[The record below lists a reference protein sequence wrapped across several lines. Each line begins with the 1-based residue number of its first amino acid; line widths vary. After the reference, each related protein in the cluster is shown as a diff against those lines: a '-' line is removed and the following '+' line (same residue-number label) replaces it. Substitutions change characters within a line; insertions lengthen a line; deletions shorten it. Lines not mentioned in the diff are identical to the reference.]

1 MSILIDDLPE
11 EIDGVPIRT
20 DYRYMV
26 MFEELVRDPDLDNA
40 EKILRAIDLLYAEP
54 VPDIKSAWDG
64 LLWFYGG
71 GHNQDRA
78 SGKSGKSRPVYDFN
92 QDAERIY
99 AAFWQIYR
107 IDLQSAPLHWWSFRA
122 LLGNLPDTCLMGEI
136 MRIRATDASGLRGA
150 ERKRIRRLQEIY
162 AIKRTGA
169 RAMISAAER
178 DRSMREYVLRRHREA
193 AEWKKNQEKK

>member
-1 MSILIDDLPE
+1 MNILIDDLPE
-11 EIDGVPIRT
+11 EIGGIPIRT
-20 DYRYMV
+20 DYRYMA
-26 MFEELVRDPDLDNA
+26 MFEDLIRDPDLENS
-40 EKILRAIDLLYAEP
+40 EKILRAIDLLYTEP
-54 VPDIKSAWDG
+54 VLDIKSAWDG

-71 GHNQDRA
+71 GHSAKYGAQGGR
-78 SGKSGKSRPVYDFN
+78 SRSVYDFE

-99 AAFWQIYR
+99 SAFWQIYR
-107 IDLQSAPLHWWSFRA
+107 VDLQSSPLHWWSFRA

-136 MRIRATDASGLRGA
+136 MRIRATDVSGLKGA

-162 AIKRTGA
+162 AIKRAGA
-169 RAMISAAER
+169 REMISAAER